1 MYKIINYVL
10 KINIQEKW
18 KIIVMYKIIN
28 YLLKIKIQEKWKI
41 IVI

>member
-28 YLLKIKIQEKWKI
+28 YCLKTFKRNEKK
-41 IVI
+41 

>member
-28 YLLKIKIQEKWKI
+28 YCLKINIQENEK
-41 IVI
+41 